1 MSLKVVRIHKLTVRI
16 ERREHAFH
24 RGIDQVVI
32 ANLFGHRHNPADQLD
47 GFGERRDFR
56 VAVLIGR
63 NGRRFWISSAC
74 YAGEDR
80 EKSTRGKE
88 RSERAEKQTTPH
100 KYHVW
105 TQTTRLSFIPLLL
118 PTGWYDKVRIP
129 F

>member
-1 MSLKVVRIHKLTVRI
+1 MRI

-32 ANLFGHRHNPADQLD
+32 ADFLAIDIILPDQLD

-74 YAGEDR
+74 GAGEDR
-80 EKSTRGKE
+80 EKNTRGKE
-88 RSERAEKQTTPH
+88 RSERAEKQTTLH

-118 PTGWYDKVRIP
+118 PTGWHDKVRIP